1 MIRKTFTYTDF
12 DGEERTE
19 PFYFNLTEAELV
31 ELEMRFGGVNK
42 MLKEI
47 QEAEDGYRVTQ
58 AIRDIICAA
67 YGEKSSDGRR
77 FMKNKEIFDSFR
89 ATEAYSV
96 LFTEL
101 LPLLLTVITEL
112 PLLTPCHYHPLRP
125 SQCQLPEAEG
135 EEHGGYRAT
144 PAECHDGGTA

>member
-1 MIRKTFTYTDF
+1 MYKKVITYTDF

-101 LPLLLTVITEL
+101 LTNETAAAEFVNSIMPPKIRE
-112 PLLTPCHYHPLRP
+112 
-125 SQCQLPEAEG
+125 EAAK
-135 EEHGGYRAT
+135 RAKEQQ
-144 PAECHDGGTA
+144 AEVAAEAK